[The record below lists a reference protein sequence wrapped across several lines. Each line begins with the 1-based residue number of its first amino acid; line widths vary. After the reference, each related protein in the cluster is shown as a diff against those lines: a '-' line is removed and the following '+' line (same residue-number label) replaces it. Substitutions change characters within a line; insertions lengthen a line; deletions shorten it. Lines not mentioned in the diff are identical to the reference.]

1 MALTCLEPGVK
12 LAALASRFSRHTS
25 EPQEFLRRVP
35 LLSGVPTAKISEL
48 TELLVTRNYR
58 KNEIIF
64 HRGDPGGSLHIIESG
79 QVKILIQSESG
90 DELLVDILKEGD
102 FFGELA
108 LLDGFPRTATALAL
122 RDTST
127 RVLSREQFLK
137 FLRGSADA
145 AVGISVALAE
155 RLRESDERLAEIV
168 FFDLSKRLGRRLL
181 RLARTYGRRSPEGIV
196 LDIPLSQ
203 RELAA
208 FVGATRQSVNKAL
221 SQWERDGII
230 RRDGRLL
237 ILLDPQ
243 RLYQV
248 V

>member
-1 MALTCLEPGVK
+1 M
-12 LAALASRFSRHTS
+12 AALASDLSRIS
-25 EPQEFLRRVP
+25 PEPYDFLRRVP
-35 LLSGVPTAKISEL
+35 MLSSVPTAKLGEL
-48 TELLVTRNYR
+48 SQLLVARTYR
-58 KNEIIF
+58 RNEIIF

-79 QVKILIQSESG
+79 QVKILIQSEEG
-90 DELLVDILKEGD
+90 EELLVDILQEGD

-108 LLDGFPRTATALAL
+108 VLDGYPRTATALAL
-122 RDTST
+122 RNTST
-127 RVLSREQFLK
+127 KMLGREQFLK

-145 AVGISVALAE
+145 AVSVCMALSE

-168 FFDLSKRLGRRLL
+168 FFDLSERLGRRLL
-181 RLARTYGRRSPEGIV
+181 RLARTYGRRTAEGIV

-221 SQWERDGII
+221 SQWEKDGIV
-230 RRDGRLL
+230 RRDGRSL